1 MCCKDE
7 GEAMKGDMYLAW
19 SSDEAI
25 LGKAESGGAV
35 TSLLKFVLDI
45 KRVDAVVA
53 VKARDR
59 SRYDGI
65 PVLITDPE
73 ELMDT
78 AGSLHCVSVNI
89 PRFIKEY
96 LDGASNMKLAV
107 VGKPCDIRGIIE
119 LVKREQIN
127 IDNLLL
133 IGLNCTGTLPP
144 VLAKRMIVEE
154 FGVDP
159 QDVAGEDIDDDKLII
174 RLKDGTEKTKDLKE
188 LEEKGYGRREN
199 CRRCEI
205 KIPTMADIA
214 FGKWGVTGKKA
225 TFVEVC
231 SDKGTEFFEEAI
243 RAGYIDVER
252 PDEKAIV
259 ERREKEQ
266 GAIESALSWQE
277 MDFAP
282 LKDMT
287 SEEKFDYWWCQ
298 FSQCIK
304 CYGCRDACPICYC
317 KDCILEADRGV
328 VVPGEVPPDA
338 MFPMLRIAHVMDS
351 CVNCGQCQDVCPAN
365 IPLARLIFMLNKELY
380 DIFKYQPG
388 VDIEA
393 RPPLRTVTDDELA
406 VETVNIRF

>member
-1 MCCKDE
+1 V
-7 GEAMKGDMYLAW
+7 KGDMYLAW

-25 LGKAESGGAV
+25 LRKAESGGVV
-35 TSLLKFVLDI
+35 TSLLKFALDT

-53 VKARDR
+53 IKARDGN
-59 SRYDGI
+59 RYDGI
-65 PVLITDPE
+65 PALISDPE
-73 ELMDT
+73 ELIAT
-78 AGSLHCVSVNI
+78 AGSLHCVTVNI
-89 PRFIKEY
+89 PRYIKEY
-96 LDGASNMKLAV
+96 LDGASDMKLAV

-127 IDNLLL
+127 LDNLLL
-133 IGLNCTGTLPP
+133 IGLNCTGTLLP
-144 VLAKRMIVEE
+144 VLAERMIAEE

-159 QDVAGEDIDDDKLII
+159 LDVVGEDIEDGKLII

-199 CRRCEI
+199 CRRCEV

-214 FGKWGVTGKKA
+214 CGKWGVTDKKA

-231 SDKGTEFFEEAI
+231 SDKGAEFFEEAI
-243 RAGYIDVER
+243 RAGYINVEH
-252 PDEKAIV
+252 PDDKAIV

-266 GAIESALSWQE
+266 EAIELALKWQE
-277 MDFAP
+277 TDFAP
-282 LKDMT
+282 LKAMT
-287 SEEKFDYWWCQ
+287 SEEKFDYWWGQ

-338 MFPMLRIAHVMDS
+338 MFPMLRVAHVMDS

-365 IPLARLIFMLNKELY
+365 IPLARLLFMLNKELY

-388 VDIEA
+388 VDVEA
-393 RPPLRTVTDDELA
+393 RPPLRTATDGELA
-406 VETVNIRF
+406 VETVNISF